1 MAWCCS
7 IMMTA
12 LSSML
17 AFGVMPLNIWLYSWR
32 WTSQELQVP
41 YVKIL
46 ISLIIVTLPVIAGMV
61 VRHCSR
67 KWANYVSKVSLVCVT
82 YPQSISITNLQISF
96 VLLHEPSLE
105 YIRFINMTKHTERR
119 KCSGNEGTK
128 LGD

>member
-1 MAWCCS
+1 MAWYCS

-46 ISLIIVTLPVIAGMV
+46 ISLAIVTLPVIAGMV
-61 VRHCSR
+61 IRHCSR
-67 KWANYVSKVSLVCVT
+67 KWANYFSKVSLLC
-82 YPQSISITNLQISF
+82 ITFRSKIAHEIRSF
-96 VLLHEPSLE
+96 TRTVA
-105 YIRFINMTKHTERR
+105 
-119 KCSGNEGTK
+119 
-128 LGD
+128 